1 MINLRKAQ
9 ESFKQY
15 LKDYDIEDGNIKLK
29 IKHTYE
35 VVNKSEYISKGL
47 GLNQENIELAKLI
60 ALLHDIG
67 RFEQVKQTNDFL
79 DSKDFDHANYGV
91 KVLFED
97 NLIRKFIENNKYDNI
112 IKEAIYNHNKY
123 KIEENLNDAELL
135 HSKII
140 RDADKLDNFRVK
152 ETEHFSNIFPSKY
165 NPKTINFESISPKVY
180 NDFMSHK
187 CIKLEDR
194 QTQIDFW
201 ICVIAFIFDLNFDI
215 SLKYVKENDY
225 IDILIDRI
233 EYKNDITKQ
242 KMEDIRKCAK
252 EYLEKTINQSE
263 NRN

>member
-9 ESFKQY
+9 ESFKKY

-35 VVNKSEYISKGL
+35 VVNKSEYISKEL

-67 RFEQVKQTNDFL
+67 RFEQVKQTSDFL
-79 DSKDFDHANYGV
+79 DGKDFDHANYGI

-97 NLIRKFIENNKYDNI
+97 NLIRKFIEDNQYDNI
-112 IKEAIYNHNKY
+112 IKKAIYNHNKY

-180 NDFMSHK
+180 NDFMSQK

-201 ICVIAFIFDLNFDI
+201 VCVIAFIFDLNFDI
-215 SLKYVKENDY
+215 SLKYVKENNY

-252 EYLEKTINQSE
+252 EYLERSI
-263 NRN
+263 

>member
-9 ESFKQY
+9 ESFKKY

-35 VVNKSEYISKGL
+35 VVNKSEYISKEL

-67 RFEQVKQTNDFL
+67 RFEQVKQTSDFL
-79 DSKDFDHANYGV
+79 DGKDFDHANYGI

-97 NLIRKFIENNKYDNI
+97 NLIRKFIEDNQYDNI
-112 IKEAIYNHNKY
+112 IKKAIYNHNKY
-123 KIEENLNDAELL
+123 KIEENLNNAELL

-180 NDFMSHK
+180 NDFMSQK

-201 ICVIAFIFDLNFDI
+201 VCVIAFIFDLNFDI

-233 EYKNDITKQ
+233 EYKNNDTKQ

-252 EYLEKTINQSE
+252 EYLERSI
-263 NRN
+263 

>member
-9 ESFKQY
+9 ESFKEY

-79 DSKDFDHANYGV
+79 DSKDFDHANHGV

-180 NDFMSHK
+180 NDFMSQK

-201 ICVIAFIFDLNFDI
+201 VCVIAFIFDLNFDI

-252 EYLEKTINQSE
+252 EYLKRTINQSE

>member
-9 ESFKQY
+9 ESFKEY

-79 DSKDFDHANYGV
+79 DSKDFDHANHGV

-112 IKEAIYNHNKY
+112 IKKAIYNHNKY

-180 NDFMSHK
+180 NDFMIHK

-233 EYKNDITKQ
+233 EYKNNDTKK

-252 EYLEKTINQSE
+252 EYLERSI
-263 NRN
+263 

>member
-1 MINLRKAQ
+1 MINFTKSQ
-9 ESFKQY
+9 EKFKEY
-15 LKDYDIEDGNIKLK
+15 LKNYNLEDGNIKLK

-35 VVNKSEYISKGL
+35 VVGKSEYIAKGL

-79 DSKDFDHANYGV
+79 DNKSFEHANYGV

-97 NLIRKFIENNKYDNI
+97 NLIREFIEDNKYDEI
-112 IKEAIYNHNKY
+112 IKKAIYNHNKY
-123 KIEENLNDAELL
+123 KIEEGLNEPELL

-152 ETEHFSNIFPSKY
+152 ETEHFENIFPSKY
-165 NPKTINFESISPKVY
+165 NPETINYETVSPKVY
-180 NDFMSHK
+180 NDFMEHK
-187 CIKLEDR
+187 CIRLEDR

-201 ICVIAFIFDLNFDI
+201 VCVIAFIFDLNFDI
-215 SLKYVKENDY
+215 SLQYIRENNY
-225 IDILIDRI
+225 IDILVDRI
-233 EYKNDITKQ
+233 EYKNNDTKQ
-242 KMEDIRKCAK
+242 KMEQIRKCAK
-252 EYLEKTINQSE
+252 EYLEHENFQNK

>member
-1 MINLRKAQ
+1 MIDLRKAQ
-9 ESFKQY
+9 ESFKKY

-91 KVLFED
+91 KVLFEN

-112 IKEAIYNHNKY
+112 IKKAIYNHNKY

-180 NDFMSHK
+180 NDFMKHK

-201 ICVIAFIFDLNFDI
+201 VCVIAFIFDLNVDI

-233 EYKNDITKQ
+233 EYKNNDTKQ
-242 KMEDIRKCAK
+242 KMEDIRKCANK
-252 EYLEKTINQSE
+252 YIE
-263 NRN
+263 NRCN

>member
-9 ESFKQY
+9 ESFKEY

-35 VVNKSEYISKGL
+35 VVNKSEYISKEL

-67 RFEQVKQTNDFL
+67 RFEQVKQTSDFL
-79 DSKDFDHANYGV
+79 DGKDFDHANYDI

-97 NLIRKFIENNKYDNI
+97 NLIRKFIEDNQYDNI
-112 IKEAIYNHNKY
+112 IKKAIYNHNKY
-123 KIEENLNDAELL
+123 KIEENLNNAELL

-165 NPKTINFESISPKVY
+165 NPKTINFESISLKVY

-201 ICVIAFIFDLNFDI
+201 VCVIAFIFDLNFDI

-233 EYKNDITKQ
+233 EYKNNDTKQ

-252 EYLEKTINQSE
+252 EYLERSI
-263 NRN
+263 